1 MVHAT
6 EVLGAEVHDARG
18 HYVGRVKEMFIVPAE
33 QPNRVARM
41 LLGRGRYQ
49 PLVAR
54 HDQIAQIAPGS
65 IQLTVGERE
74 LEAFQPNEGWLAVG
88 KDLLDQQII
97 DINGRKVVRVN
108 DLDFDEQRT
117 NGTVELKVT
126 QVDAGLQG
134 AVRRLLQG
142 VISPAAIRRLQGTLP
157 GTQLPWEFVNL
168 IEADRLRRVK
178 LRISSDKLEQIHP
191 ADLADIVEEL
201 SPDQRHSIIES
212 LDEETAAET
221 LAELDDRL
229 KTQVVENLGTEK
241 AGDILEEMD
250 PDEAADLLADLPP
263 ETSRELLEELPRDDA
278 QEVTA
283 LLQFEENSA
292 GGMMNTDFVL
302 VGLDAERDEVV
313 EWIRGLEIHA
323 EQLDT
328 ILLINK
334 EAVLSGSVAAGRLLL
349 AAPGDKMA
357 DLSAEPVVSVLAGAD
372 RKEVFALF
380 DKYNL
385 RTLGVV
391 DENGRPIGVI
401 TVDDVVSQLWVKQK

>member
-6 EVLGAEVHDARG
+6 EVLGAEVHDVRG
-18 HYVGRVKEMFIVPAE
+18 NYVGRVKELFIVPAE
-33 QPNRVARM
+33 QPNRVGRM

-54 HDQIAQIAPGS
+54 HDQVGQIIPGS
-65 IQLTVGERE
+65 IQLNVDERE
-74 LEAFQPNEGWLAVG
+74 LGAFQPNEGWLAVG

-117 NGTVELKVT
+117 NGAVELKVT
-126 QVDAGLQG
+126 RVDAGLQG

-142 VISPAAIRRLQGTLP
+142 VVPPPAIRRLQGSLP

-178 LRISSDKLEQIHP
+178 LRISSDKLERIHP

-201 SPDQRHSIIES
+201 SPSERQSIIDS

-229 KTQVVENLGTEK
+229 KTQVVETLGTEK

-263 ETSRELLEELPRDDA
+263 ETSRELLEELPRGDA

-302 VGLDAERDEVV
+302 VGLEAERDEVID
-313 EWIRGLEIHA
+313 WIGRLEIHP

-334 EAVLSGSVAAGRLLL
+334 EAILAGTVAVGRLLL
-349 AAPGDKMA
+349 AAPGQKMA
-357 DLSAEPVVSVLAGAD
+357 ELVSEPVVSVPTGAD
-372 RKEVFALF
+372 GKEVFELF

-391 DENGRPIGVI
+391 DENGRPVGVI
-401 TVDDVVSQLWVKQK
+401 TVDDVVCQLWEKQK

>member
-6 EVLGAEVHDARG
+6 EVLGADVYDARG
-18 HYVGRVKEMFIVPAE
+18 NYVGRVKELFIVPAD
-33 QPNRVARM
+33 QPNRVARI

-54 HDQIAQIAPGS
+54 YDQIASIAPGS
-65 IQLTVGERE
+65 IRLTVGERE
-74 LEAFQPNEGWLAVG
+74 LDAFQPNEGWLAVG

-126 QVDAGLQG
+126 RVDAGLQG

-142 VISPAAIRRLQGTLP
+142 VVPPAAIRRLQSSIP

-168 IEADRLRRVK
+168 IEADHLRRVK

-201 SPDQRHSIIES
+201 SPSERQSIIDS
-212 LDEETAAET
+212 LDEKTAAET
-221 LAELDDRL
+221 IAELDDRL
-229 KTQVVENLGTEK
+229 KTQVVENLEPEK
-241 AGDILEEMD
+241 AGDILEEMP

-263 ETSRELLEELPRDDA
+263 ETSRELLEELPRDEA

-283 LLQFEENSA
+283 LLQFEEKSA

-313 EWIRGLEIHA
+313 EWIRGLEIHP

-328 ILLINK
+328 ILLIDK
-334 EAVLSGSVAAGRLLL
+334 QAVLCGTVAIGRLLL
-349 AAPGDKMA
+349 ASSTQTMRE
-357 DLSAEPVVSVLAGAD
+357 LMSEPLVSVPAGAES
-372 RKEVFALF
+372 KEVFEVF

-385 RTLGVV
+385 RALPVV
-391 DENGRPIGVI
+391 DANRRPIGMI
-401 TVDDVVSQLWVKQK
+401 AVDDVVSQLWEKVQ